1 MHIRIKFSEGSIVY
15 EAFARSNIL
24 HPLVIKCRRGQSN
37 PWKCTIDLD
46 HGQGFQIAA
55 NSAENMTITHSSD
68 CDWVVWY
75 QDNDECDLGPIDKP
89 DDMEDVMTF
98 SIVCSEL
105 AEEGSYNFTMY
116 CVDIEGNVLNSTDV
130 PYVVKYPW
138 S

>member
-1 MHIRIKFSEGSIVY
+1 MKH
-15 EAFARSNIL
+15 L
-24 HPLVIKCRRGQSN
+24 LVLISFTLLLSSADEVN
-37 PWKCTIDLD
+37 PTPGNVPVSTIDLD